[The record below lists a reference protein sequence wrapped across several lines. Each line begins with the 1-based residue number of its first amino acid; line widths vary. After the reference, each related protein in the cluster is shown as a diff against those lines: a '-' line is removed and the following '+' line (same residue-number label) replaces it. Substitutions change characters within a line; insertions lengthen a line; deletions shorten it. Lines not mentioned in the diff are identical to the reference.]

1 VDWKQLMAY
10 ITGSV
15 DEELLLG
22 NEFLVTENHVLRQ
35 RFMGRVQLTDA
46 ERRSLPEIGEE
57 QGEKAL
63 EGVASLVKP
72 ERGFR
77 TSCIVLAHWS

>member
-1 VDWKQLMAY
+1 MVY

-22 NEFLVTENHVLRQ
+22 NECLVTENHILRQ